1 MLGTIAPWRMC
12 LLPTTTEIWQP
23 TFRAKPRNG
32 RKFHLKS
39 RPQTSKTPH
48 RSEIRREYN
57 PQFRPK
63 VEARED
69 PPLVRLRLC
78 PSRQN
83 KARVSCLG
91 PAPKAKTLEREPR
104 PNRTPL
110 DPAITLWGGSR
121 QPAFAGSQLK
131 TGYLFRDVP
140 AERRSSQASTTRF
153 AMPDSATLPHA
164 RGSYAFLLPT
174 SPSTFRTPS

>member
-1 MLGTIAPWRMC
+1 M
-12 LLPTTTEIWQP
+12 PTAYDDGDLATHVQSETP
-23 TFRAKPRNG
+23 HC

-48 RSEIRREYN
+48 RSEICKGCN

-69 PPLVRLRLC
+69 PPPVRLRLS
-78 PSRQN
+78 PSHQN
-83 KARVSCLG
+83 KAKDGRL
-91 PAPKAKTLEREPR
+91 ALRQKLKTLETEAAQD
-104 PNRTPL
+104 RT
-110 DPAITLWGGSR
+110 R
-121 QPAFAGSQLK
+121 QPNSSTNFWHMARRPALAGSQLK